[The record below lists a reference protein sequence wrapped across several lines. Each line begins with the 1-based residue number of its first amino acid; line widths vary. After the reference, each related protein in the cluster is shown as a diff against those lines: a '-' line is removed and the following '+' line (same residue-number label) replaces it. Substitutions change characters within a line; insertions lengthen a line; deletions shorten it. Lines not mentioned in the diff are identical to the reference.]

1 VSPDSAT
8 PRLPQ
13 HPQTARVLR
22 LVTRTI
28 LVKYVTVT
36 RMPETDA
43 IRDLD
48 LYRLKVLA
56 YRAVICDL

>member
-1 VSPDSAT
+1 MSPDSAT

-13 HPQTARVLR
+13 HSRTARVLR

-36 RMPETDA
+36 RMPETDTT
-43 IRDLD
+43 RDLD
-48 LYRLKVLA
+48 LYRSKS
-56 YRAVICDL
+56 